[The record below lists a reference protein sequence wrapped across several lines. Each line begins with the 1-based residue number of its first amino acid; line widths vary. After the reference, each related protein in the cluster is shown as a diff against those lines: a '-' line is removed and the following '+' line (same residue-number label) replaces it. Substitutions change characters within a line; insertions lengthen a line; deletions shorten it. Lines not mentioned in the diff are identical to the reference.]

1 MQLYRFNTS
10 LNVFQGFNSHPT
22 DLGQIYSAHLYMKST
37 QSLEVYDRM
46 GNELI
51 YDTEPRLCEE
61 IVTIIRQ
68 RNGISPRNLVR
79 SFENGRYPL

>member
-1 MQLYRFNTS
+1 MFLGMDS
-10 LNVFQGFNSHPT
+10 MPT
-22 DLGQIYSAHLYMKST
+22 DLGQIYTAHLYMKSK

-61 IVTIIRQ
+61 IVTFIFQ
-68 RNGISPRNLVR
+68 RNQISIIFNPNRN
-79 SFENGRYPL
+79 YPDLTC

>member
-1 MQLYRFNTS
+1 
-10 LNVFQGFNSHPT
+10 
-22 DLGQIYSAHLYMKST
+22 MKST

-68 RNGISPRNLVR
+68 RNGILQRNLVR
-79 SFENGRYPL
+79 ILEGDQ

>member
-1 MQLYRFNTS
+1 
-10 LNVFQGFNSHPT
+10 
-22 DLGQIYSAHLYMKST
+22 MKST

-68 RNGISPRNLVR
+68 RNGNLDSP
-79 SFENGRYPL
+79 S